1 MSDTFLPP
9 ESSAK
14 PVLFNTLQAGRCVA
28 AMAVMVHH
36 AAISIEAFVEVP
48 PRIVRSIFEYGYLGV
63 DFFFVLSGFIIHYS
77 MTVNPRGASEFA
89 ADRFFRIMIP
99 YLPVGILV
107 ALVYTYVPR
116 LSASEREWS
125 WLSSLTLFPTS
136 ESPALSVAWTLQ
148 HEMLFYFLYA
158 VLFFFNRLFLG
169 MAVWFFGIIVF
180 NTLFSVEANFSKILF
195 SPLNLEFLA
204 GLLAAIFVV
213 SKRRVNKPMV
223 CLLSAS
229 LVLVFIFAGGGRSE
243 SYILGF
249 GLAFLLPVV
258 CEIELGKGLSV
269 PKWFILGG
277 AASYA
282 LYLTHN
288 PLLSVLSRVFSKLD
302 LGWESAFVASFLL
315 CVLMGLVYFW
325 VWERRMMR
333 LTKEI
338 RSNGNNFLPAKG
350 VK

>member
-1 MSDTFLPP
+1 M
-9 ESSAK
+9 
-14 PVLFNTLQAGRCVA
+14 LFNTLQAGRCVA

-36 AAISIEAFVEVP
+36 AAISVEAFVEVP
-48 PRIVRSIFEYGYLGV
+48 PRIVLSIAEYGYLGV

-77 MTVNPRGASEFA
+77 MTVNPRGSSEFA

-116 LSASEREWS
+116 VSTSEREWS

-136 ESPALSVAWTLQ
+136 EPPALSVAWTLQ

-158 VLFFFNRLFLG
+158 VMFFFNRLFLG

-195 SPLNLEFLA
+195 SPQNLEFLA
-204 GLLAAIFVV
+204 GLLASVFVL
-213 SKRRVNKPMV
+213 SKRSVNKP
-223 CLLSAS
+223 LLCFLSVS
-229 LVLVFIFAGGGRSE
+229 FVLLFILVGADRSQ
-243 SYILGF
+243 SFILGL
-249 GLAFLLPVV
+249 GLAFLLPVM
-258 CEIELGKGLSV
+258 CETELGNGVRV
-269 PKWFILGG
+269 PKWLVIGG

-288 PLLSVLSRVFSKLD
+288 PLLSVLSRIFSKLD
-302 LGWESAFVASFLL
+302 MGWESAFIASALFCTL
-315 CVLMGLVYFW
+315 VGLIYFW
-325 VWERRMMR
+325 VWERPMMR
-333 LTKEI
+333 LIKKVRKNKRKFTSA
-338 RSNGNNFLPAKG
+338 RAMG
-350 VK
+350 